1 MPIVVIVPTET
12 NEAVEITIGELSKQ
26 TDVHIETIRYY
37 ERIKILPKPPRTD
50 GGRRIYN
57 AAHVRILAFIKR
69 SRDLGFSIDDVR
81 ELLRLGGPDK
91 APCNM
96 VRDIAVG
103 HLDDV
108 RAKIA
113 HLREVERLLEKTI
126 SKCTGTAASECP
138 VLDALDIT
146 RSGHPLKS

>member
-12 NEAVEITIGELSKQ
+12 NEVIEITIGELSKR

-37 ERIKILPKPPRTD
+37 ERIKILPKPPRTN
-50 GGRRIYN
+50 GGRRVYN
-57 AAHVRILAFIKR
+57 AAHLRILTFIKR

-91 APCNM
+91 APCNK
-96 VRDIAVG
+96 VRDIASD

-113 HLREVERLLEKTI
+113 HLRQVERLLENTI
-126 SKCTGTAASECP
+126 SQCTGTTAPECP
-138 VLDALDIT
+138 VL
-146 RSGHPLKS
+146 